1 MRYLRALISIFLS
14 LRCYTPTGHW
24 GRCRCHGTDASSEQP
39 GGRNEYFREEEE
51 RWPQLTSASF
61 WGSNNAALAFISSC
75 CFSCGGSF
83 VTTETRRRRQRSSS
97 AGGRPGDFLSI
108 FCGSLRGLLGS
119 AGRQRGLW
127 EPVVM
132 AAPGNIQ
139 TPSKTWELSL
149 YELHRSPQEAI
160 MDSTEVAVSPRSLH
174 NELMCPICLDMLK
187 NTMTT
192 KECLHRFCSD
202 CIVTALRSGNKECPT
217 CRKKLV
223 SRRSLRR
230 DSNFDALISK
240 IYPSRD
246 EYEAHQRRVLERLN
260 RLHNQEAL
268 SSSIEEGLRQQAR
281 YRNHRV
287 KKPTQ
292 ESDNTT
298 FSGGENADARSHLSH
313 DSAPS
318 HAPPPPGQTPSEGAG
333 PSCKRPRASDEG
345 SAAEAD
351 SGSPTPTLRRRKEGP
366 ASEIELVFKPHPQL
380 VQDQDYS
387 QTRFVKTTGNA
398 TVDHLSKYL
407 ALRIALED
415 RRAQDRGREEAGGK
429 EGGEGTS
436 LRNISEKQ
444 YTIYIVTRG
453 GQFSTLNGSLTLE
466 LVNEKYWK
474 LRKPL
479 ELFYAPTMEQPPP
492 LQSPAPQRE
501 APAHM
506 RDFKAEVEP
515 QENYVLVDKFVHF
528 K

>member
-1 MRYLRALISIFLS
+1 
-14 LRCYTPTGHW
+14 
-24 GRCRCHGTDASSEQP
+24 
-39 GGRNEYFREEEE
+39 
-51 RWPQLTSASF
+51 
-61 WGSNNAALAFISSC
+61 
-75 CFSCGGSF
+75 
-83 VTTETRRRRQRSSS
+83 
-97 AGGRPGDFLSI
+97 
-108 FCGSLRGLLGS
+108 
-119 AGRQRGLW
+119 
-127 EPVVM
+127 M
-132 AAPGNIQ
+132 AAPVNIQ

-160 MDSTEVAVSPRSLH
+160 MDGTEVAVSPRSLH
-174 NELMCPICLDMLK
+174 SELMCPICLDMLK

-260 RLHNQEAL
+260 RLHNKEAL

-298 FSGGENADARSHLSH
+298 FSGGEDNGDARSHLSH

-318 HAPPPPGQTPSEGAG
+318 HTPLPPGQTPSEAG
-333 PSCKRPRASDEG
+333 PSRKRPRASEDG
-345 SAAEAD
+345 SGPEAD
-351 SGSPTPTLRRRKEGP
+351 SGSPTPPLRRHKEGP
-366 ASEIELVFKPHPQL
+366 ASEIELVFRPHPEL
-380 VQDQDYS
+380 VQAEDYN
-387 QTRFVKTTGNA
+387 QTRYVKTTANA

-415 RRAQDRGREEAGGK
+415 RRTNGETEDRGREEGGGGGEETGGAAG
-429 EGGEGTS
+429 GGEGSS
-436 LRNISEKQ
+436 LSTISEKQ
-444 YTIYIVTRG
+444 YTIYIMTRG
-453 GQFSTLNGSLTLE
+453 GQISTLNGSLTLE

-474 LRKPL
+474 VRKPL
-479 ELFYAPTMEQPPP
+479 ELYYAPTKDQPPP
-492 LQSPAPQRE
+492 PPPPPQQPQQKSPPPQRE
-501 APAHM
+501 G
-506 RDFKAEVEP
+506 
-515 QENYVLVDKFVHF
+515 
-528 K
+528 

>member
-1 MRYLRALISIFLS
+1 
-14 LRCYTPTGHW
+14 
-24 GRCRCHGTDASSEQP
+24 
-39 GGRNEYFREEEE
+39 
-51 RWPQLTSASF
+51 
-61 WGSNNAALAFISSC
+61 
-75 CFSCGGSF
+75 
-83 VTTETRRRRQRSSS
+83 
-97 AGGRPGDFLSI
+97 
-108 FCGSLRGLLGS
+108 
-119 AGRQRGLW
+119 
-127 EPVVM
+127 M
-132 AAPGNIQ
+132 AAPVNIQ

-160 MDSTEVAVSPRSLH
+160 MDGTEVAVSPRSLH
-174 NELMCPICLDMLK
+174 SELMCPICLDMLK

-260 RLHNQEAL
+260 RLHNTEAL

-298 FSGGENADARSHLSH
+298 FSGGEDNGDARSHLSH

-318 HAPPPPGQTPSEGAG
+318 HTPLPAGQTPSEAG
-333 PSCKRPRASDEG
+333 PSRKRPRASEDG
-345 SAAEAD
+345 SGPEAD
-351 SGSPTPTLRRRKEGP
+351 SGSPTPPLRRHKEGP
-366 ASEIELVFKPHPQL
+366 ASEIELVFRPHPEL
-380 VQDQDYS
+380 VQAEDYN
-387 QTRFVKTTGNA
+387 QTRYVKTTANA

-415 RRAQDRGREEAGGK
+415 RRTNGETENRGREEGGGGGGGGGEETGGAAG
-429 EGGEGTS
+429 GGEGSS
-436 LRNISEKQ
+436 LSTISEKQ
-444 YTIYIVTRG
+444 YTIYIMTRG
-453 GQFSTLNGSLTLE
+453 GQISTLNGSLTLE

-474 LRKPL
+474 VRKPL
-479 ELFYAPTMEQPPP
+479 ELYYAPTKDQPPP
-492 LQSPAPQRE
+492 PPPPPQQPQQKSPPPQRE
-501 APAHM
+501 G
-506 RDFKAEVEP
+506 
-515 QENYVLVDKFVHF
+515 
-528 K
+528 

>member
-1 MRYLRALISIFLS
+1 
-14 LRCYTPTGHW
+14 
-24 GRCRCHGTDASSEQP
+24 
-39 GGRNEYFREEEE
+39 
-51 RWPQLTSASF
+51 
-61 WGSNNAALAFISSC
+61 
-75 CFSCGGSF
+75 
-83 VTTETRRRRQRSSS
+83 
-97 AGGRPGDFLSI
+97 
-108 FCGSLRGLLGS
+108 
-119 AGRQRGLW
+119 
-127 EPVVM
+127 M
-132 AAPGNIQ
+132 AAPVNIQ

-160 MDSTEVAVSPRSLH
+160 MDGTEVAVSPRSLH
-174 NELMCPICLDMLK
+174 SELMCPICLDMLK

-260 RLHNQEAL
+260 RLHNKEAL

-281 YRNHRV
+281 YRNHRA

-298 FSGGENADARSHLSH
+298 FSGGEDNGDARSHLSH

-318 HAPPPPGQTPSEGAG
+318 HTPHRPGQTPSEAG
-333 PSCKRPRASDEG
+333 PSRKRPRASDDG
-345 SAAEAD
+345 SGPEAD
-351 SGSPTPTLRRRKEGP
+351 SGSPTPPLRRHKEGP
-366 ASEIELVFKPHPQL
+366 GSEIELVFRPHPQL
-380 VQDQDYS
+380 VHDQDYN
-387 QTRFVKTTGNA
+387 QTRFVKTTANA

-415 RRAQDRGREEAGGK
+415 GQTNGEPEDRGREEGGGG
-429 EGGEGTS
+429 GGETGSGEGSS
-436 LRNISEKQ
+436 LSSVSEKQ
-444 YTIYIVTRG
+444 YTIYIMTRG

-474 LRKPL
+474 VRKPL
-479 ELFYAPTMEQPPP
+479 ELYYAPTKEQQQP
-492 LQSPAPQRE
+492 SPYRGDKYLNPSV
-501 APAHM
+501 M
-506 RDFKAEVEP
+506 FKYLRPKIEIIG
-515 QENYVLVDKFVHF
+515 
-528 K
+528 

>member
-1 MRYLRALISIFLS
+1 
-14 LRCYTPTGHW
+14 
-24 GRCRCHGTDASSEQP
+24 
-39 GGRNEYFREEEE
+39 
-51 RWPQLTSASF
+51 
-61 WGSNNAALAFISSC
+61 
-75 CFSCGGSF
+75 
-83 VTTETRRRRQRSSS
+83 
-97 AGGRPGDFLSI
+97 
-108 FCGSLRGLLGS
+108 
-119 AGRQRGLW
+119 
-127 EPVVM
+127 M
-132 AAPGNIQ
+132 AAPVNVQ

-160 MDSTEVAVSPRSLH
+160 VDGTEVAVSPRSLH
-174 NELMCPICLDMLK
+174 SELMCPICLDMLK

-246 EYEAHQRRVLERLN
+246 EYEAHQRTVLERLN
-260 RLHNQEAL
+260 RLHNKEAL

-298 FSGGENADARSHLSH
+298 FSGGEDNGDSRSHLSH

-318 HAPPPPGQTPSEGAG
+318 NTPHPRGQTPPEAG
-333 PSCKRPRASDEG
+333 PSRKRQRASDDG
-345 SAAEAD
+345 SGPEAD
-351 SGSPTPTLRRRKEGP
+351 SGSPTPPLRRHKEGP
-366 ASEIELVFKPHPQL
+366 ASEIELVFRPHPQL
-380 VQDQDYS
+380 VHGNDYN
-387 QTRFVKTTGNA
+387 QTRYVKTTANA

-407 ALRIALED
+407 ALRIALEE
-415 RRAQDRGREEAGGK
+415 RRTDGPTENRGK
-429 EGGEGTS
+429 EEGGAEGEGETGAASRSGEGTS
-436 LRNISEKQ
+436 LSNISEKQ
-444 YTIYIVTRG
+444 YTIYITTRG

-474 LRKPL
+474 VRKPL
-479 ELFYAPTMEQPPP
+479 ELYYAPTKEQQQPQAAQQHQPQQKSPPP
-492 LQSPAPQRE
+492 Q
-501 APAHM
+501 
-506 RDFKAEVEP
+506 DG
-515 QENYVLVDKFVHF
+515 
-528 K
+528 